1 MRKLSEAILALL
13 LGVIFLFCIGYISHL
28 SDIEDAKTA
37 IEIIKREQ

>member
-13 LGVIFLFCIGYISHL
+13 LGVVFLFCVGCISHL

-37 IEIIKREQ
+37 IELIKRG